1 MRRHEVRAPDGRALV
16 AIEEGDPDGVPVLYH
31 HGTPGSGLLYP
42 AWSADAAANGI
53 RLVGYARAGYGGS
66 DRKPGRT
73 VADVAADSAAIA
85 DALGFDRFATWGA
98 SGGGPHALACA
109 ALLGDRVV
117 AAATIA
123 GAAPSDAGDLD
134 FMAGMGEDNVEEFEA
149 AFAGEETLRPL
160 LDAMAAGMLGAT
172 AEQLVEQL
180 RTILSPPDVA
190 VVTGELAEFLLDS
203 IAVGIGG
210 GVDGWIDDDLAF
222 VKPWGFDPSTI
233 SVPLQVW
240 QGEQDLM
247 VPAAHG
253 AWLATHLPG
262 AEARISADDGHLTL
276 TELHL
281 GEVHSWLANRF

>member
-42 AWSADAAANGI
+42 AWSSDAAERGI
-53 RLVGYARAGYGGS
+53 RLIGYDRAGYGGS
-66 DRKPGRT
+66 DRRPGRAI
-73 VADVAADSAAIA
+73 ADVAADVAAIA
-85 DALGFDRFATWGA
+85 DALGVARFATWGV

-117 AAATIA
+117 AAATFA
-123 GAAPSDAGDLD
+123 GAAPSDAPDLD
-134 FMAGMGEDNVEEFEA
+134 FMAGMGEDNIQEFEA

-160 LDAMAAGMLGAT
+160 LEAMAGGMLGAT
-172 AEQLVEQL
+172 PEQLVEQL

-190 VVTGELAEFLLDS
+190 VLTGELAEFLIAS
-203 IAVGIGG
+203 IAAGIKR
-210 GVDGWIDDDLAF
+210 GVDGWLDDDLAF
-222 VKPWGFDPSTI
+222 VKPWGFDPAAI

-253 AWLATHLPG
+253 QWLASHLPG
-262 AEARISADDGHLTL
+262 AEAQISGEDGHLTL
-276 TELHL
+276 TEVRL
-281 GEVHSWLANRF
+281 GEVHSWLAARF